1 MSNNKGKQ
9 FEKKFQEDWL
19 KTFPQ
24 SFILRL
30 ADQMTGY
37 KVTSQNPCD
46 FIGYKKPVLFLIECK
61 SHEGNTFPLSNLTQY
76 EKLLAK
82 AGIPGVRS
90 GVIIWFIDHD
100 RVVYVP
106 VKTIEKMKA
115 DGKKSVNI
123 RTINKDGYRFFEI
136 PSVKKRVFM
145 DSDYSIL
152 ESMEDGD

>member
-1 MSNNKGKQ
+1 MSNNRGKQ
-9 FEKKFQEDWL
+9 FEAKFLSDF
-19 KTFPQ
+19 KATVKDC
-24 SFILRL
+24 SIDRL
-30 ADQMTGY
+30 YDTTNGFVGI
-37 KVTSQNPCD
+37 KNICD
-46 FIGYKKPVLFLIECK
+46 FIGFKKPSIMYLECK